1 MIRLKNAHW
10 MHEWISIF
18 FILFTESDLFN
29 VRVVDVLPPSLL
41 SDIIDRDRIST
52 NNKKEE
58 LSYNTL
64 VRKKKKSSQMIYI
77 LS

>member
-1 MIRLKNAHW
+1 MNFD
-10 MHEWISIF
+10 IF
-18 FILFTESDLFN
+18 FLFTESDLFN

-64 VRKKKKSSQMIYI
+64 VRKKRNQVK
-77 LS
+77 

>member
-1 MIRLKNAHW
+1 MNFD
-10 MHEWISIF
+10 IF
-18 FILFTESDLFN
+18 FLFTESDLFN

>member
-1 MIRLKNAHW
+1 
-10 MHEWISIF
+10 
-18 FILFTESDLFN
+18 
-29 VRVVDVLPPSLL
+29 VLPPSLL

-64 VRKKKKSSQMIYI
+64 VRKKRNQVK
-77 LS
+77 